1 MFPALTQK
9 DDKEEDSGEEE
20 EAVSEEVADGKK
32 RKLAVE
38 TPLGL
43 SLDSVGLIGVK
54 MTSDG

>member
-43 SLDSVGLIGVK
+43 SLDSVGL
-54 MTSDG
+54 